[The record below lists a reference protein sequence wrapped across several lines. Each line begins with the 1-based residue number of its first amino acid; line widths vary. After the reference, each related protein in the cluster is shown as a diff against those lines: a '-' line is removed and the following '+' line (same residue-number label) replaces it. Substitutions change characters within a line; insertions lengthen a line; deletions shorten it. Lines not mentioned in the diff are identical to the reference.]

1 MTMLSTN
8 EDAIFAELVE
18 GLAHEA
24 RKRRL
29 NSFALTYR
37 RPVLVAI
44 IAISL
49 AGTLGAAPSPF
60 LLVACLFSFAAA
72 VAALVVDVHVNELDG
87 QSEYQRW
94 AKRSR

>member
-24 RKRRL
+24 RTSRL
-29 NSFALTYR
+29 NSFAVAYR

-49 AGTLGAAPSPF
+49 AGTLGAAPSPA
-60 LLVACLFSFAAA
+60 LLVACMLSF
-72 VAALVVDVHVNELDG
+72 VAGVLALIADVHVNELDG
-87 QSEYQRW
+87 QSEYR
-94 AKRSR
+94 R